1 MTGMTDQE
9 TSSYVSHHL
18 TLAGQSDTL
27 FSDDVLA
34 LIHQV
39 SRGLLNCDLCIETPP
54 AKRVACDLIQV
65 QCFQAQHV
73 GRIQQ
78 HNSTFHS
85 GFDVYRQGAWL

>member
-9 TSSYVSHHL
+9 ISRYVSHHL

-27 FSDDVLA
+27 FSDEVLA

-54 AKRVACDLIQV
+54 AERVACDLIRVQRFQV
-65 QCFQAQHV
+65 QHV

-78 HNSTFHS
+78 HNSTFQS
-85 GFDVYRQGAWL
+85 GFDVYCQGACL